1 MKNTGIQRW
10 KRLRFPQRT
19 RQVPAEGEGAMLLEY
34 SLVGALLV
42 MGGWPSGA
50 VAQDHQTHTVTPQH
64 REQTPEHKTQAN
76 AAVRP
81 YEEN

>member
-1 MKNTGIQRW
+1 
-10 KRLRFPQRT
+10 
-19 RQVPAEGEGAMLLEY
+19 MLLEY